1 MLWQSPLLCLIHGSD
16 DHRLF
21 QSFQRIFDDPA
32 AYYPEDGAVKRRV
45 VGLATVLTIAIIII
59 LAKNYRTTI
68 KGYSQSASSE
78 PRVVL
83 VATPAEASSFARCGE
98 IIRVVRTAARHG
110 VHVQEL
116 APDSRSDIMD
126 RYHVLE
132 TPTVLVLGADGSLR
146 ARFEGEAPETLAAV
160 RLEMEHMSH
169 Q

>member
-1 MLWQSPLLCLIHGSD
+1 MKRLI
-16 DHRLF
+16 
-21 QSFQRIFDDPA
+21 
-32 AYYPEDGAVKRRV
+32 
-45 VGLATVLTIAIIII
+45 GLATVLVIAIIII
-59 LAKNYRTTI
+59 SAKTYRT
-68 KGYSQSASSE
+68 KAKSYSQSASSE

-98 IIRVVRTAARHG
+98 IIQVVRTAAKHG

-116 APDSRSDIMD
+116 APDSKSDIVD

-132 TPTVLVLGADGSLR
+132 TPTVLVLAADGTVR

-160 RLEMEHMSH
+160 RSEMEQMSH